1 MGLGLGLVVR
11 IRVRV
16 RVRVRVMVR
25 VRIRVMV
32 RVRVRVGPRLNLALT
47 CPSLPCPSYTQKSA
61 VPGVRANGCVRQAQ
75 SWLILA
81 LDPAAVG
88 SAPWQE

>member
-1 MGLGLGLVVR
+1 MGLGLVVR

-16 RVRVRVMVR
+16 KVRVRVMVR
-25 VRIRVMV
+25 VRIRMV
-32 RVRVRVGPRLNLALT
+32 RVRVRVVPRLNLALT